1 MIRCGIILGSTRP
14 GRNGEAAAKWVY
26 ELARR
31 RIDAEFEL
39 VDIKDFNLPLLD
51 EPIPPSR
58 GQYTH
63 PHTKAWAAKIASFD
77 AYVFVTPEYNHATSA
92 ALKNAIDFL
101 YREWNNKAAGFV
113 GYGGSGG
120 VRAVENLRLVM
131 AEVQVATVR
140 AQVALSLRAD
150 WENFTVFKPGPKH
163 EAALNAMLDQLVP
176 WGEAMKTVREKS
188 RRAAA

>member
-1 MIRCGIILGSTRP
+1 MIKCGIILGSTRP
-14 GRNGEAAAKWVY
+14 GRNGEAVAKWVY

-31 RIDAEFEL
+31 RSDAEFEL

-51 EPIPPSR
+51 EPVPPSR
-58 GQYTH
+58 GQYAN

-77 AYVFVTPEYNHATSA
+77 AFVFVTPEYNHATSA

-120 VRAVENLRLVM
+120 VRAVESLRLVM

-140 AQVALSLRAD
+140 AQVALSLHTD
-150 WENFTVFKPGPKH
+150 WENFTVFKPHPKH
-163 EAALNAMLDQLVP
+163 EAALNTMLNQLVA
-176 WGEAMKTVREKS
+176 WGEALKTVREKS
-188 RRAAA
+188 RPAAA